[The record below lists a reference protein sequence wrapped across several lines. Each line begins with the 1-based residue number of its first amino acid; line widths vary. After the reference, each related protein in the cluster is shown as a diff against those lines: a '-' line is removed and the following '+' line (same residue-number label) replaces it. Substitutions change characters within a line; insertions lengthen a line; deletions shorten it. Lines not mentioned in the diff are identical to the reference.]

1 MSQVQPNNPLHGIT
15 LEVMLTALLARY
27 GWSGLAERI
36 PLNCFSHDPSV
47 KSSLTFL
54 RKTGWAKQK
63 VERLYLASERLQ
75 AEEEGDEVSAA
86 PKMSGT
92 LAKPAGLRSR
102 PKASPRDDQ
111 RPRKPR
117 AEGDRPARRFDRD
130 GERPARR
137 FEQDGERPA
146 RRFEQDGE
154 RRGPRPQGERPARRF
169 EQNGERPA
177 RRFEQDGERRG
188 PRPQG
193 EQSARRFE
201 QGRERPA
208 RRFEQ
213 DGERP
218 ARRFEQD
225 GERRSPRPQ
234 GERPA
239 RRFEQDG
246 ERRQPKPHRKGNGAP
261 RAEGAQAAGGSSPWG
276 RGKAAGKAEE

>member
-75 AEEEGDEVSAA
+75 AEEEGNEVSAA

-117 AEGDRPARRFDRD
+117 ADGERPARRFDRD
-130 GERPARR
+130 
-137 FEQDGERPA
+137 
-146 RRFEQDGE
+146 
-154 RRGPRPQGERPARRF
+154 GERPARRF

-193 EQSARRFE
+193 E
-201 QGRERPA
+201 RPA

-213 DGERP
+213 DGERRGPRPQGERP

-225 GERRSPRPQ
+225 GERRGPRPQ
-234 GERPA
+234 GERPARRFEQDGERPA

-261 RAEGAQAAGGSSPWG
+261 RAEGTQAAGGTSPWG